1 MTNADLHADRRSVR
15 RLEDERFL
23 TGRGRYVDDA
33 PAAGDLHAH
42 VVRSPHGHARIV
54 GIDGEAARAAD
65 GVLGVFT
72 EADLAADGLQPMP
85 CTVQIPMVTPLAVPP
100 RRALARDRVGHVGD
114 PVALVVATSREAARD
129 AAELVQV
136 DYEPLPVVVDSRDAL
151 APGAPTL
158 WPEAPGNLAFR
169 FQRGDRAATE
179 AAFAAAART
188 VEVELVNN
196 RVVVASIE
204 PRAAI
209 GRYDAGTRGFDLLV
223 TGQGV
228 HGIRRQLATVFGVA
242 ADRFR
247 VRAPDVGGGFGM
259 KNFNYPEWV
268 LVLWAARRFGRP
280 VRWASDRGEDFLS
293 STQGRDNHTRA
304 RLALGPEGEFLG
316 ISVETVANM
325 GAYLSSSGPISSTMP
340 ASSAIG
346 GGYAIPAAFLDVRGA
361 FTNTVPIDA
370 YRGAGKPE
378 SNYLTERLVDAA
390 ARELGM
396 DPIAIRRR
404 NLVASF
410 PYRTAM
416 GYTIDGGRFAA
427 NLDDLRP
434 LADLDGFAARRAA
447 SQERGR
453 LRGLGIAAFIETA
466 RGQPTEGAAVRFGDD
481 DRIEISVGTQ
491 SNGQGHETS
500 FVQVAADHLGLPL
513 DRFRYVQADTARL
526 AVGAGHGGARS
537 LQMGGT
543 AMVQAIDAAIEKGR
557 PVAAGLL
564 QADPAEVTF
573 ADGRYVVRGT
583 GRAVALSAVARA
595 AAEGSAGG
603 LDAEVT
609 NPSDL
614 YTFPNGCHAAEVEID
629 PDTGAV
635 TLERYTAV
643 DDYGRLVNPMLT
655 EGQVQGGLAQGIG
668 QAMLERTVYDPDSA
682 QLLTGS
688 FMDYA
693 LPRATDLPALRVALI
708 EDRPTAS
715 NPLGVKGSG
724 QAGAIAAAQTVVNA
738 VIDALAPLG
747 IRHVDMPLTPEAIWR
762 LIQAPQRLPER

>member
-1 MTNADLHADRRSVR
+1 MTEAEAQDDRRSVR
-15 RLEDERFL
+15 RIEDERFL
-23 TGRGRYVDDA
+23 TGRGRYVDDV
-33 PAAGDLHAH
+33 PAGNDLHAH
-42 VVRSPHGHARIV
+42 VVRSPHGHARIAR
-54 GIDGEAARAAD
+54 IDAEAARGAP
-65 GVLGVFT
+65 GVRGVFT
-72 EADLAADGLQPMP
+72 EADLRADGVGPLP
-85 CTVQIPMVTPLAVPP
+85 CTVQIPMVTPLVIPP
-100 RRALARDRVGHVGD
+100 RHALARDRVRHVGD
-114 PVALVVATSREAARD
+114 PVALVVATSRDAARD
-129 AAELVQV
+129 AAELVAV
-136 DYEPLPVVVDSRDAL
+136 DYEPLPAVVDGRDAL
-151 APGAPTL
+151 SGDAPEI

-169 FQRGDRAATE
+169 FQKGDRAATD

-188 VEVELVNN
+188 VAIELVNN
-196 RVVVASIE
+196 RVVPAPLE

-209 GRYDAGTRGFDLLV
+209 GRYDRDTAGFDLLL

-228 HGIRRQLATVFGVA
+228 HGIRRQLATVFGIA
-242 ADRFR
+242 AERIH

-268 LVLWAARRFGRP
+268 LVLWAARRLGQA
-280 VRWASDRGEDFLS
+280 VRWTAERGEDFLS

-316 ISVETVANM
+316 IAVETIASM
-325 GAYLSSSGPISSTMP
+325 GAYLSSAGPISSTVP
-340 ASSAIG
+340 ASTAIG
-346 GGYAIPAAFLDVRGA
+346 GGYAIPAAFLDVRGV

-390 ARELGM
+390 ARETGI

-404 NLVASF
+404 NLVSRF

-416 GYTIDGGRFAA
+416 GLTIDGGRFAA
-427 NLDDLRP
+427 NLDDLRALGD
-434 LADLDGFAARRAA
+434 LAGFAARRAA
-447 SQERGR
+447 SRQQGR

-466 RGQPTEGAAVRFGDD
+466 RGQPTEGAAVRFTAD
-481 DRIEISVGTQ
+481 DRVEIAVGTQ

-500 FVQVAADHLGLPL
+500 FAQLAADQLGLPL
-513 DRFRYVQADTARL
+513 DRFRYVQADTRKL

-543 AMVQAIDAAIEKGR
+543 ALLQAAQGAVAKGR
-557 PVAAGLL
+557 PIAARLL
-564 QADPAEVTF
+564 QADPAEIEF
-573 ADGRYVVRGT
+573 ADGRYMVRGT
-583 GRAVALSAVARA
+583 GRAVDLLAVARA
-595 AAEGSAGG
+595 AADAAGAPDG
-603 LDAEVT
+603 AAGAIDTEAT

-614 YTFPNGCHAAEVEID
+614 FTFPNGCHAAEVEID
-629 PDTGAV
+629 PETGAV
-635 TLERYTAV
+635 TLDRYTAV

-655 EGQVQGGLAQGIG
+655 EGQIHGGLAQGIG

-693 LPRATDLPALRVALI
+693 LPRATDLPALRVAMR

-724 QAGAIAAAQTVVNA
+724 QAGAIAAPQTVVNA

-747 IRHVDMPLTPEAIWR
+747 IRHVDMPVTPE
-762 LIQAPQRLPER
+762 